1 MKPAIRRQRHV
12 RDGGAG
18 AIAGHCYARRRI
30 RMEPPPGPESCTAF
44 RNVRSTSR
52 SIDSRRQQFC
62 PGMDDAGHG
71 FPGKILR
78 YDGVSIADICTGRD
92 PRFRRL
98 SIRDIRG
105 SSSGIRPGCSRQGD
119 RPRERILIGGWERM
133 VARACF

>member
-12 RDGGAG
+12 WDGGAG

-52 SIDSRRQQFC
+52 SIDFRRQQFC

-92 PRFRRL
+92 PRFPSSFDTRHPGEQLRH
-98 SIRDIRG
+98 SAGVFTAGG
-105 SSSGIRPGCSRQGD
+105 S
-119 RPRERILIGGWERM
+119 
-133 VARACF
+133 AA